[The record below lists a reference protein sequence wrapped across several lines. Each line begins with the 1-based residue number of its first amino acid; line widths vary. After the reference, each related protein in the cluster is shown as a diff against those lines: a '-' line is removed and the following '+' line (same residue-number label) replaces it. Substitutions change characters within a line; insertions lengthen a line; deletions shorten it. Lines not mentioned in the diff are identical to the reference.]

1 MEIKLI
7 SLSITNFKGIK
18 NLFLDLEGEDARL
31 FGENAT
37 GKTTTFDA
45 FTWLLFD
52 KDSQNKKDFQI
63 KTLVDGKAV
72 SKLDHEV
79 EAVLEVDGRQL
90 TLRKV
95 FKEKWTKKRGS
106 ITESFSGHTTDYYVN
121 GVPAKKKEY
130 EEAIA
135 DLVEEDV
142 FRLLT
147 NPSQFNEQLHWK
159 DRRDLLLEIAG
170 DITDEEVIASDKK
183 LAKLLEVLNGNSI
196 EDHRKIIAAKRRDI
210 NKEIDLI
217 PVRIDEIH
225 RGLPD
230 VSGLDESKIKDDI
243 NKISLDIEAKNEQI
257 NSIKNGAETNE
268 LKKQISDIELQIANV
283 RNEHTQNEQQELYK
297 LKARLQEEQSNL
309 TIMRSDLR
317 GLEQQK
323 QSNLQL
329 INNYE
334 AQMQQLREDYVDAQ
348 SEYERQ
354 SKLEFNHKDECVCP
368 TCEQELP
375 EEQIEAAIT
384 KFNLNKSNLLEQI
397 VKKQADINTKGKE
410 LKAKSEEIKEENES
424 LQKKIDK
431 ITEQGKKKAS
441 EIEKLEQSIE
451 EAEST
456 VKPVEENEQYIKLN
470 DEKKELELQIKR
482 LEQSVEESINKVRA
496 EISKLKTEDQAA
508 LQDDL
513 SKFKQVNT
521 AKERIKHLEEQ
532 EKALAAEFEE
542 LEHQLYLTE
551 VFTRKKVNM
560 LTEKIN
566 SKFKHARFNLFKENI
581 NGGLEEICETTF
593 DGVPY
598 SSGLNNAA
606 RINVGLDIINTLSE
620 HYGVRAP
627 IFIDNAESVIDL
639 IDIDS
644 QVISLVV
651 SKGDKEL
658 RIETKSKT
666 ESEVA

>member
-7 SLSITNFKGIK
+7 NLTITNFKGIK
-18 NLFLDLEGEDARL
+18 NLVLNLEGEDAGV

-79 EAVLEVDGRQL
+79 EAVLEVDGKQL
-90 TLRKV
+90 ALRKV
-95 FKEKWTKKRGS
+95 FKEKWAKKRGS
-106 ITESFSGHTTDYYVN
+106 LTDSFSGHTTDYYVN

-130 EEAIA
+130 EESIA
-135 DLVEEDV
+135 NLVEEDV

-147 NPSQFNEQLHWK
+147 NPNQFNEQLHWK

-170 DITDEEVIASDKK
+170 DITDEDVIATDKE
-183 LAKLLEVLNGNSI
+183 LAKLIDVLNGNSI
-196 EDHRKIIAAKRRDI
+196 EDHRKIIAAKRKEI

-217 PVRIDEIH
+217 PIRVDEIH

-230 VSGLDESKIKDDI
+230 VSGLNESKIRTDI
-243 NKISLDIEAKNEQI
+243 DKISFDIEAKNEQI
-257 NSIKNGAETNE
+257 NSIKNGSETNE
-268 LKKQISDIELQIANV
+268 LKKQISDIDLQIANV
-283 RNEHTQNEQQELYK
+283 RNEHTQNEQQETFK
-297 LKARLQEEQSNL
+297 LKTRLQEEQSNL
-309 TIMRSDLR
+309 TIMRGDLR

-323 QSNLQL
+323 QSNNSLVK
-329 INNYE
+329 NYE
-334 AQMQQLREDYVDAQ
+334 EQMQSLRDQFVESQKQYDLQSAQ
-348 SEYERQ
+348 D
-354 SKLEFNHKDECVCP
+354 FNHEDECVCP

-375 EEQIEAAIT
+375 EEKIKATKT
-384 KFNLNKSNLLEQI
+384 KFNFNKSKLLESIIQR
-397 VKKQADINTKGKE
+397 QADINANGKD
-410 LKAKSEEIKEENES
+410 LKTKSEEIAEENES
-424 LQKKIDK
+424 LQKKIGK

-441 EIEKLEQSIE
+441 DIEKLELSIK
-451 EAEST
+451 EAESI
-456 VKPVEENEQYIKLN
+456 VKPVEENEQFIKLT
-470 DEKKELELQIKR
+470 DDKKVLEQQIKR

-496 EISKLKTEDQAA
+496 EINKLKLEDQAS
-508 LQDDL
+508 LQEDL
-513 SKFKQVNT
+513 NKFGLIK
-521 AKERIKHLEEQ
+521 ASSERIQQLEDQ
-532 EKALAAEFEE
+532 EKALATEFEE
-542 LEHQLYLTE
+542 LEHQLHLTE

-566 SKFKHARFNLFKENI
+566 SKFKYARFNLFKENI

-593 DGVPY
+593 EGVPY

-658 RIETKSKT
+658 RVETKADM
-666 ESEVA
+666 EVA

>member
-18 NLFLDLEGEDARL
+18 NLFLDFKGEDASL

-37 GKTTTFDA
+37 GKTTSFDA
-45 FTWLLFD
+45 FAWLLFD
-52 KDSQNKKDFQI
+52 KDSQNKKDFEI
-63 KTLVDGKAV
+63 KTLVDGKTV

-79 EAVLEVDGRQL
+79 EAVLEVDGKQL

-106 ITESFSGHTTDYYVN
+106 ITASFSGHTTDYFVY

-130 EEAIA
+130 EEEIA
-135 DLVEEDV
+135 NLVEEDV

-170 DITDEEVIASDKK
+170 DITDEDVIASDKE

-196 EDHRKIIAAKRRDI
+196 EDHRKIIAAKRKDI

-217 PVRIDEIH
+217 PIRIDEIH

-230 VSGLDESKIKDDI
+230 VSGLNESKIKSDI
-243 NKISLDIEAKNEQI
+243 NKISIDIEAKNEQI

-309 TIMRSDLR
+309 TIMRSELR
-317 GLEQQK
+317 ALEQQK
-323 QSNLQL
+323 HSNNSLV
-329 INNYE
+329 NSYE
-334 AQMQQLREDYVDAQ
+334 EQMQQLREDYVNAQ
-348 SEYERQ
+348 SEYEEQ
-354 SKLEFNHKDECVCP
+354 SKSEFNHTDECVCP
-368 TCEQELP
+368 TCDQELP
-375 EEQIEAAIT
+375 EQQIEAAVT
-384 KFNLNKSNLLEQI
+384 KFNLNKSKSLERI
-397 VKKQADINTKGKE
+397 VQKQTDINVKGKE
-410 LKAKSEEIKEENES
+410 LKAKSEEIKEDNES
-424 LQKKIDK
+424 LQTKIDK
-431 ITEQGKKKAS
+431 ITDQGKKKAS
-441 EIEKLEQSIE
+441 DIEKLEQSIK

-470 DEKKELELQIKR
+470 DDKKALELQIKR
-482 LEQSVEESINKVRA
+482 LEQSVEESINEVRA
-496 EISKLKTEDQAA
+496 EISKLKSEDQAA
-508 LQDDL
+508 LQEDL

-521 AKERIKHLEEQ
+521 ANERIKQLEEQ

-542 LEHQLYLTE
+542 LEHQLHLTE

-566 SKFKHARFNLFKENI
+566 SKFKRARFNLFKENI

-593 DGVPY
+593 EGVPY
-598 SSGLNNAA
+598 SSGLNDGHK
-606 RINVGLDIINTLSE
+606 ILVGLDIIDTLSE
-620 HYGVRAP
+620 HYGVQAP
-627 IFIDNAESVIDL
+627 IFVDNAESVTNELEARAQI
-639 IDIDS
+639 IR
-644 QVISLVV
+644 LVAL
-651 SKGDKEL
+651 KGEKKL
-658 RIETKSKT
+658 RFETKSKK
-666 ESEVA
+666 ESGVA